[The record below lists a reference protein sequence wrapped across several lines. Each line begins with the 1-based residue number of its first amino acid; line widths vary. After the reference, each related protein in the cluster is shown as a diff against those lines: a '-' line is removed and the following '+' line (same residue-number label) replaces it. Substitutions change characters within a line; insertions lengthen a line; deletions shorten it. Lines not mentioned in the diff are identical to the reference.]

1 MDYKHEC
8 REDDL
13 IKLRSS
19 CIVALLLD
27 EKTKMQIF
35 EETTKMFISRMEEFE
50 QMSNEQRNDALKDA
64 ARNFVNEGAKKGQE
78 DLSFYTKGIDLKEM
92 NLDGI

>member
-1 MDYKHEC
+1 M
-8 REDDL
+8 

-19 CIVALLLD
+19 CIVSLLLD

-50 QMSNEQRNDALKDA
+50 KMSKEQQNDALKET
-64 ARNFVNEGAKKGQE
+64 VH
-78 DLSFYTKGIDLKEM
+78 FY
-92 NLDGI
+92 

>member
-1 MDYKHEC
+1 M
-8 REDDL
+8 

-27 EKTKMQIF
+27 EETKIQIF

-50 QMSNEQRNDALKDA
+50 QMSKEQQNDALKETVHL
-64 ARNFVNEGAKKGQE
+64 F
-78 DLSFYTKGIDLKEM
+78 
-92 NLDGI
+92 

>member
-1 MDYKHEC
+1 
-8 REDDL
+8 L

-27 EKTKMQIF
+27 EQTKIQIF

-50 QMSNEQRNDALKDA
+50 QMSKEQQNDALKETGHL
-64 ARNFVNEGAKKGQE
+64 FVIISKLFRIYNRK
-78 DLSFYTKGIDLKEM
+78 T
-92 NLDGI
+92 

>member
-1 MDYKHEC
+1 
-8 REDDL
+8 L

-19 CIVALLLD
+19 CIVSLLLD

-50 QMSNEQRNDALKDA
+50 KMSKEQQNDALKDA
-64 ARNFVNEGAKKGQE
+64 ARNYVNEEAKNAQ
-78 DLSFYTKGIDLKEM
+78 DNLSFYTKGIDLKEM
-92 NLDGI
+92 NLDGV

>member
-1 MDYKHEC
+1 M
-8 REDDL
+8 

-27 EKTKMQIF
+27 EKTKIQIF

-50 QMSNEQRNDALKDA
+50 QMSSAQKDEALKA
-64 ARNFVNEGAKKGQE
+64 MVHYYEIIEENALFE
-78 DLSFYTKGIDLKEM
+78 I
-92 NLDGI
+92 